1 MAAGLIVK
9 VACAGVPSVEDEGL
23 FLFDSRETP
32 AMWCRYCQQQTPAL
46 GPPSANGPRCARCQR
61 TSPATGTVG
70 VAPLDGSHT
79 AAEAVG
85 SPTDPDD
92 ARRAIYRSLRSAHAT
107 LSAGEAAR
115 TIRFD
120 VGQSPLVEASEPSRQ
135 ATTRR
140 PLPPSTSAKRSDV
153 LPSQL
158 ARGQL
163 TAWLMSSVGAMMV
176 GLGIGLGAWSLIGNR
191 ADLWNPALAA
201 AIGGQG
207 LLIVGLL
214 QLLASLWNAAR
225 LASGKLSL
233 MHDELRQLRRTTDE
247 AAGRNSA
254 SAAGFYADLARDA
267 PPEMLMGNL
276 RGQMDRLA
284 SRLRAD

>member
-1 MAAGLIVK
+1 M
-9 VACAGVPSVEDEGL
+9 PSVEDDAL
-23 FLFDSRETP
+23 FLDTLVRCP

-46 GPPSANGPRCARCQR
+46 GPPSANGPRCGRCQR
-61 TSPATGTVG
+61 TSPETSTIGL
-70 VAPLDGSHT
+70 PPKDGSQPP
-79 AAEAVG
+79 AAAAG
-85 SPTDPDD
+85 SPLDPDD

-120 VGQSPLVEASEPSRQ
+120 AGRSPLAQVPLAETIDPD
-135 ATTRR
+135 TPRR
-140 PLPPSTSAKRSDV
+140 PAPAPVTKKPSAS
-153 LPSQL
+153 LPSQA

-163 TAWLMSSVGAMMV
+163 TAWLMASVGATLV
-176 GLGIGLGAWSLIGNR
+176 GLGIGLGSWSLFGAR
-191 ADLWNPALAA
+191 PDLWNAALAA
-201 AIGGQG
+201 ALGGQG
-207 LLIVGLL
+207 LMIIGLL
-214 QLLASLWNAAR
+214 QVLASLWNAAR

-233 MHDELRQLRRTTDE
+233 MHDELRRLRRTADE
-247 AAGRNSA
+247 AAGRNTA

-284 SRLRAD
+284 SRLRAG